1 MLENEG
7 RKKVLALWTNINKE
21 TALHLMARKPSA
33 VGRRKHLN
41 FFQKFANSS
50 KWTKALN
57 VFFKYNIRY
66 CED

>member
-1 MLENEG
+1 MLKNKE
-7 RKKVLALWTNINKE
+7 RKHVLALWKTSNKE

-50 KWTKALN
+50 KWTKALLIFLK
-57 VFFKYNIRY
+57 VYH
-66 CED
+66 